1 MRKIVLALAA
11 IVLFASGASASD
23 LQPIFQQYEQ
33 YETACSNFIATLDYS
48 RNTLVYSYIKRICMD
63 GVFEDTE
70 FVAEWLPKHDTLD
83 IAIRACKAEE
93 NRYTYGTAVNFP
105 CLALELEKIER
116 Q

>member
-1 MRKIVLALAA
+1 MKKIVLALAA

-70 FVAEWLPKHDTLD
+70 FVAEWGSKKQDQLE
-83 IAIRACKAEE
+83 KALSEC
-93 NRYTYGTAVNFP
+93 RTSATDLRS
-105 CLALELEKIER
+105 CLALELKKLER